1 VVPRE
6 NASWA
11 GPKHPSGLERVDHIL
26 ILTTGGLGQAC
37 PLRDVLLRGPRGGGA
52 GLGVGREKDLVEQI
66 ETVLLERVS

>member
-26 ILTTGGLGQAC
+26 TAGGLGQAC

-52 GLGVGREKDLVEQI
+52 VLGVGREKDLVEQI